1 MTESLEVK
9 QQREELLLSAFLEMV
24 RSPDGDFGVID
35 RLAQAS
41 SDLESLQLIIN
52 FLANEPQ
59 GKAAFANYPRLGEVD
74 LEWLALLPS
83 HTLGYAYANH
93 MLQNGLK
100 PLQIKPSSN
109 DYEFLGAHITE
120 THDIW
125 HVVTGF
131 NTNIIGE
138 IQLEAFY
145 VSQLQASRF
154 WLALIA
160 KNLLKSVVYDIERSA
175 EYMDAI
181 AQGWM
186 MAKHAK
192 PLFGIDWKSLW
203 STPLDEVRDV
213 LNIKSSF
220 NF

>member
-1 MTESLEVK
+1 M
-9 QQREELLLSAFLEMV
+9 
-24 RSPDGDFGVID
+24 
-35 RLAQAS
+35 
-41 SDLESLQLIIN
+41 
-52 FLANEPQ
+52 
-59 GKAAFANYPRLGEVD
+59 
-74 LEWLALLPS
+74 
-83 HTLGYAYANH
+83 
-93 MLQNGLK
+93 
-100 PLQIKPSSN
+100 
-109 DYEFLGAHITE
+109 GAHITE

-160 KNLLKSVVYDIERSA
+160 KNLLKSAVYDIECSA
-175 EYMDAI
+175 DYMDAI

-192 PLFGIDWKSLW
+192 PLFGIEWKSLW
-203 STPLDEVRDV
+203 STPLDEIRDD

-220 NF
+220 NL

>member
-1 MTESLEVK
+1 
-9 QQREELLLSAFLEMV
+9 
-24 RSPDGDFGVID
+24 
-35 RLAQAS
+35 
-41 SDLESLQLIIN
+41 
-52 FLANEPQ
+52 
-59 GKAAFANYPRLGEVD
+59 
-74 LEWLALLPS
+74 
-83 HTLGYAYANH
+83 

-109 DYEFLGAHITE
+109 DYEFLDAHITE

-131 NTNIIGE
+131 NTSIIGE

-181 AQGWM
+181 TQGWI
-186 MAKHAK
+186 MARQAK

-213 LNIKSSF
+213 LNIKSCF
-220 NF
+220 NL